1 MVLKILTYVN
11 SAFMVLVLAGGF
23 FGYRYVTS
31 PQFEEQ
37 IKNKLM
43 DDIGKVM
50 PKAIDKKMP
59 KITGVGLPM

>member
-31 PQFEEQ
+31 PQFEIQ
-37 IKNKLM
+37 LKNKLM
-43 DDIGKVM
+43 DDLTKIM

>member
-23 FGYRYVTS
+23 FGYRYVSS
-31 PQFEEQ
+31 PQFEVQ
-37 IKNKLM
+37 LKNKLM
-43 DDIGKVM
+43 DDLTKIM

>member
-43 DDIGKVM
+43 DDLTKIM

>member
-31 PQFEEQ
+31 PQFEVQ
-37 IKNKLM
+37 LKNKLM
-43 DDIGKVM
+43 DDLTKIM

>member
-1 MVLKILTYVN
+1 MILKVLVYVN
-11 SAFMVLVLAGGF
+11 TALMVALLGGGF

-37 IKNKLM
+37 IKNKLLGY
-43 DDIGKVM
+43 IGKLM
-50 PKAIDKKMP
+50 PNSIDKKMP

>member
-11 SAFMVLVLAGGF
+11 AAFMVLVLAGSF

-31 PQFEEQ
+31 PQFEVQ
-37 IKNKLM
+37 LKNKLM